1 MSIREFLTGNVSSRV
16 LVIGDVILDRYFMG
30 DATRISPE
38 APVPVVSV
46 REVRDVPGGA
56 ANTAMNLRGLGL
68 EVDILGMVGVDGEG
82 ELLIGLLTERGFRPD
97 YLFRDY
103 RRTTVKIR
111 VIARNQHVLRI
122 DFEDTHPVDGE
133 RVREVMVR
141 LRGPFDAVVI
151 SDYAKGLITPD
162 VMDMVRG
169 MGIPFFVDPKGRDWG
184 RYRGAYLVTPNLREL
199 SLAVGEEVSNTD
211 GDVERWGRV
220 ALERFGLDRIVITRS
235 EKGISFVSR
244 DEVIHVPTT
253 AQEVYDVSGA
263 GDTVMAAL
271 VYGWLAG
278 MDVRSTLE
286 LANLAAGIV
295 IRRLGT
301 HAITMEEILGEMD
314 GE

>member
-1 MSIREFLTGNVSSRV
+1 MSIKDALIRGVSGRV

-30 DATRISPE
+30 DAVRISPE
-38 APVPVVSV
+38 APVPIVAV

-56 ANTAMNLRGLGL
+56 ANTALNLKGLGL
-68 EVDILGMVGVDGEG
+68 GVDLMGMVGVDGEG
-82 ELLIGLLTERGFRPD
+82 ELLVGLLTEKGFRPD

-122 DFEDTHPVDGE
+122 DFEDTHPVDE
-133 RVREVMVR
+133 SRVKEVLEN
-141 LRGPFDAVVI
+141 LRNPSDVVVI
-151 SDYAKGLITPD
+151 SDYAKGLITPA
-162 VMDMVRG
+162 VMGMVRNL
-169 MGIPFFVDPKGRDWG
+169 GIPFFVDPKGKDWSK
-184 RYRGAYLVTPNLREL
+184 YRGAYFVTPNLREL
-199 SLAVGEEVSNTD
+199 SQAVGEEVDNTD
-211 GDVERWGRV
+211 EDVEKWGRV
-220 ALERFGLDRIVITRS
+220 ALGKFGLERLVITRS
-235 EKGISFVSR
+235 EKGISYVSR

-278 MDVRSTLE
+278 MDIRSMLK

-295 IRRLGT
+295 IRKLGT
-301 HAITMEEILGEMD
+301 HAITLEEILREIGGE
-314 GE
+314 